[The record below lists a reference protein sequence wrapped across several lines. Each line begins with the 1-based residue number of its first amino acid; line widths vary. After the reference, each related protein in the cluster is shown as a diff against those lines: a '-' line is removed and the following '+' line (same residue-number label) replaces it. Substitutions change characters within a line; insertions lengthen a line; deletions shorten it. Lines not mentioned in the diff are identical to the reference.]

1 MKNKILSL
9 LLVAALAAATL
20 VGCGQANTESATT
33 STTVTKE
40 SESTSTSTEAAEE
53 VKVAYEDLP
62 TLNILATHG
71 YTYESDENQVWRAV
85 AEAVGAKI
93 HIIGADTDKY
103 NAMLASGEGY
113 DIIWSSKGKL
123 KDIATGGSLLALDDL
138 VKDYSNISAFTDFIP
153 YSKEMYSDD
162 SGALYWLPA
171 ELKHNGKSVTSKD
184 VTEGMIRWDLYEKM
198 GYPETNSVDEFIEM
212 LVDMKEAYPTNAAG
226 EKVYGMTIPSDK
238 LLETFTS
245 PFVGWAGK
253 VEYQKTAT
261 YAWED
266 LAYENVYGE
275 NGVFWYGVDFFH
287 KAYLAGLLDPD
298 SFTLTEADM
307 KAKASAGR
315 LLFINR
321 SFQVDAATMAAG
333 TGFSAIPI
341 NWAAA
346 NAANNNV
353 SSTVSFNYGLGINKN
368 SDKIDLCL
376 KYLDFVS
383 GEEGANLVLN
393 GFEGVHYTVD
403 ANGVRSLTAEG
414 LALYKD
420 QAAWGEAGLGTT
432 EGGHFLGLAKNAIAS
447 DGKAML
453 LGLDRSLFVESLTDT
468 QKAFCEHY
476 GVDYPAQAFVKIAAE
491 NNFPNPEM
499 IDGMARNFLPVPG
512 DEIAQLELAVRNE
525 AMNLVADLV
534 MADED
539 EYEAKVKAAKET
551 LAKVGVTKIDEW
563 YNANWQS
570 AFDKAASLSK

>member
-1 MKNKILSL
+1 MKKRFLSL
-9 LLVAALAAATL
+9 LLVASMATAML
-20 VGCGQANTESATT
+20 VGCGQENKPANTETSKTTESGTTSESAT
-33 STTVTKE
+33 
-40 SESTSTSTEAAEE
+40 SETEQ
-53 VKVAYEDLP
+53 KVAYEDLP
-62 TLNILATHG
+62 TINILATHG

-138 VKDYSNISAFTDFIP
+138 IKDYSNISSFTEFID
-153 YSKEMYSDD
+153 YSKELYSDD

-171 ELKHNGKSVTSKD
+171 EIKHNGKSAPSAD
-184 VTEGMIRWDLYEKM
+184 VVEGLIRWDLYEKM
-198 GYPETNSVDEFIEM
+198 GYPETNSMDEYIDM
-212 LVDMKEAYPTNAAG
+212 LVEMQKAYPTNAAG

-238 LLETFTS
+238 LLATFIS

-275 NGVFWYGVDFFH
+275 NGVFWTGVDFYH

-298 SFTLTEADM
+298 AFTLTEADM

-315 LLFINR
+315 LLFVNR
-321 SFQVDAATMAAG
+321 SYQYDAG
-333 TGFSAIPI
+333 TIGEGMGFSAIPL
-341 NWAAA
+341 NWAAPNVA
-346 NAANNNV
+346 ENNI
-353 SSTVSFNYGLGINKN
+353 SSRVSFNYGLGINKKSEN
-368 SDKIDLCL
+368 VELCL

-420 QAAWGEAGLGTT
+420 QKAWGEAGLGTT

-453 LGLDRSLFVESLTDT
+453 LGLDRTMFKENLTDT

-476 GVDYPAQAFVKIAAE
+476 GVDYPAPAYLKVAAD
-491 NNFPNPEM
+491 NNLPNPEM

-512 DEIAQLELAVRNE
+512 DEIAQLELAVQNE

-534 MADED
+534 MADEKD
-539 EYEAKVKAAKET
+539 YEAKVKAAKAT